1 MLKIKLVILRKLAI
15 NENHFKSFIEVPG
28 KVAINFNKQ
37 VKEVAKALT
46 ILKY

>member
-15 NENHFKSFIEVPG
+15 NENHLKGLIKALGKEV
-28 KVAINFNKQ
+28 INFNKR
-37 VKEVAKALT
+37 VKEVIKALI